1 MSLRSVDS
9 FLDVV
14 RSSGVEGALAWLN
27 SGVPHRFSAIYRF
40 EGALLRNEF
49 LFDKKSAPP
58 PAYLLAVP
66 FEVSFCR
73 FALRDGSFRTDNS
86 ATDERLRGHPY
97 RGVVVSY
104 HSVPVVTPE
113 GDLWGTLSHF
123 DTEAIHL
130 DDEEF
135 DLLKAVA
142 QELSAF
148 L

>member
-1 MSLRSVDS
+1 MLLRSVEA
-9 FLDVV
+9 FRDVL
-14 RSSGVEGALAWLN
+14 RSAGVEEALAWLN

-49 LFDKKSAPP
+49 LFDKKGAAP

-66 FEVSFCR
+66 FEVSFCQ

-86 ATDERLRGHPY
+86 AVDERLREHPY

-104 HSVPVVTPE
+104 HSVPLMTPD
-113 GDLWGTLSHF
+113 GDVWGTISHF

-130 DDEEF
+130 VDEEF
-135 DLLKAVA
+135 ELLKAA
-142 QELSAF
+142 ALELPAF

>member
-1 MSLRSVDS
+1 MSSRSVDS

-27 SGVPHRFSAIYRF
+27 SGVQHRYSAIYRF

-49 LFDKKSAPP
+49 LFDKKGAEP

-86 ATDERLRGHPY
+86 AADERLRGHPY

-104 HSVPVVTPE
+104 HSVPVLTPE

-130 DDEEF
+130 VDEEF
-135 DLLKAVA
+135 ELLKAA
-142 QELSAF
+142 ARELSAF

>member
-14 RSSGVEGALAWLN
+14 RSSGVEEALAWLN
-27 SGVPHRFSAIYRF
+27 SGVPHRYSAIYRF

-49 LFDKKSAPP
+49 LFDKKGAPR

-86 ATDERLRGHPY
+86 ALDERLRGHPY

-130 DDEEF
+130 ADEEF
-135 DLLKAVA
+135 ELLKAVA
-142 QELSAF
+142 QELSVF

>member
-1 MSLRSVDS
+1 MIVRSVEA
-9 FLDVV
+9 FRGVL
-14 RSSGVEGALAWLN
+14 RSSGVEAALAWLN
-27 SGVPHRFSAIYRF
+27 AGVPHRFSAIYRF
-40 EGALLRNEF
+40 EGALLRNEY

-86 ATDERLRGHPY
+86 AVDERLREHPY

-104 HSVPVVTPE
+104 HSVPVTTPD
-113 GDLWGTLSHF
+113 GDLWGTISHF
-123 DTEAIHL
+123 DTDAIHL
-130 DDEEF
+130 VDEEF
-135 DLLKAVA
+135 ELLKSAA
-142 QELSAF
+142 SELPSF

>member
-1 MSLRSVDS
+1 MTLRSVDA
-9 FLDVV
+9 FMEVV
-14 RSSGVEGALAWLN
+14 RGSGVEAALAWLN
-27 SGVPHRFSAIYRF
+27 AGVPHRFSAIYRF

-49 LFDKKSAPP
+49 LVDKKDAVP

-73 FALRDGSFRTDNS
+73 FALRDGAFRTDNS
-86 ATDERLRGHPY
+86 AVDERLLGHPY

-104 HSVPVVTPE
+104 HSVPVMTRY

-123 DTEAIHL
+123 DTEAIRL
-130 DDEEF
+130 DDGEF
-135 DLLKAVA
+135 ELLKAA
-142 QELSAF
+142 AAALPAF

>member
-1 MSLRSVDS
+1 M
-9 FLDVV
+9 
-14 RSSGVEGALAWLN
+14 RSSGVEEALAWLN

-49 LFDKKSAPP
+49 LVDKKSAARPE
-58 PAYLLAVP
+58 YLLAVP

-86 ATDERLRGHPY
+86 AVDERLRGHPY
-97 RGVVVSY
+97 RGIVVSY
-104 HSVPVVTPE
+104 HSVPLMAQE
-113 GDLWGTLSHF
+113 GDLWGTISHF

-135 DLLKAVA
+135 ELLKAA
-142 QELSAF
+142 ALELSAF

>member
-1 MSLRSVDS
+1 MNLRSVEA

-14 RSSGVEGALAWLN
+14 RSSGVEEALAWLN
-27 SGVPHRFSAIYRF
+27 AGVPHRYSAIYRF

-49 LFDKKSAPP
+49 LFDKKGAARPEF
-58 PAYLLAVP
+58 LLAVP

-86 ATDERLRGHPY
+86 AVDERLRGHPY

-104 HSVPVVTPE
+104 HSVPLMTPY
-113 GDLWGTLSHF
+113 GDVWGTISHF

-135 DLLKAVA
+135 QLLEAAA
-142 QELSAF
+142 QALSAY